1 MALSA
6 FTIAEVET
14 GGSDSANAGL
24 FDPSQVAGGG
34 FTDGAATVATSAAP
48 VFTSA
53 SYNFVAG
60 NVGAWLFIASGTAWI
75 PGWYKIASVAS
86 NAATLGAGIGT
97 ATNWAANSYWLNTAQ
112 GLRGNGQSDRCNVD
126 D

>member
-6 FTIAEVET
+6 TTIFEVET
-14 GGSDSANAGL
+14 GGSDTLNGGA
-24 FDPSQVAGGG
+24 FDPGQTAGML
-34 FTDGAATVATSAAP
+34 TDGAATSATGTAP

-60 NVGAWLFIASGTAWI
+60 DVGAWIYIASGTNWI
-75 PGWYKIASVAS
+75 PGWYKISSVGS
-86 NAATLGAGIGT
+86 NAATLNDWSSGSESSDTEHRGWLRDNGI
-97 ATNWAANSYWLNTAQ
+97 TNGGDL
-112 GLRGNGQSDRCNVD
+112 D